1 MSDVIGLADVSS
13 KDTSR
18 GSSLKTGGMRRTY
31 NKRKKKMP
39 SKAKCKLGWKKMGY
53 KSQSDCEN
61 YGKMKMTQKPDTS
74 VKDEGSKR
82 GTDRAKA
89 ANYRMK
95 KRLAKQASS
104 Y

>member
-1 MSDVIGLADVSS
+1 
-13 KDTSR
+13 
-18 GSSLKTGGMRRTY
+18 
-31 NKRKKKMP
+31 
-39 SKAKCKLGWKKMGY
+39 
-53 KSQSDCEN
+53 
-61 YGKMKMTQKPDTS
+61 MTQKPDTS
-74 VKDEGSKR
+74 VKDEDDKR

>member
-1 MSDVIGLADVSS
+1 
-13 KDTSR
+13 
-18 GSSLKTGGMRRTY
+18 
-31 NKRKKKMP
+31 
-39 SKAKCKLGWKKMGY
+39 MGY

-82 GTDRAKA
+82 GTDRAIA

-104 Y
+104 YK